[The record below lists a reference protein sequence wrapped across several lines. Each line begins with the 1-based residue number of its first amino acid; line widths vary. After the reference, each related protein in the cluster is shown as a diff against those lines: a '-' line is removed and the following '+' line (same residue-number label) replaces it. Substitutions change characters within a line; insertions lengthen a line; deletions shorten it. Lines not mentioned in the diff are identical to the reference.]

1 MQAILKHYTFSLI
14 FMAACL
20 GLAAWYGLSSTGTL
34 GGMAQ
39 ILWIVFVLSIL
50 EISLSFDNAVV
61 NASVLK
67 EMDEVWQRRFLT
79 WGIAFAVFGMRI
91 VFPLAIVAIA
101 ANVGPIEAAQLS
113 LNNPR
118 EYERLV
124 SSAHVGIAGFGG
136 AFLAMVG
143 LKFFFDRDKDVHWIR
158 WIEEQLSKFAALP
171 AAEIALLLL
180 VLWGISSLLPSDEA
194 LTFVIAGI
202 LGLVTFIAV
211 EGLNTIL
218 EISEEKKRLAG
229 AAVRSGLGGFLYL
242 NVLDASFSFDGVIG
256 AFALS
261 NNMVIIAL
269 GLSIGAMFVRSMTI
283 HLVRQG
289 TLAQYR
295 FLALPYSRDD
305 HRRDRRGVDRL
316 VPVVVGPL
324 QQAPSGSGRCSP
336 SHSLRLH
343 VVLLEE
349 VVKRWAADPEQLGSV
364 RDVPLAARQ
373 RLADHAPI
381 GLFARR
387 LQVEHVLSGLVS
399 AGEVKVIRSDQLAL
413 CHDDGALDPVFQLAD
428 VARPGPGVD
437 GRQCIGREALDLRV
451 HLPRK
456 TRQEVLCQQHGIAR
470 PLGQSRDLHDDFRQA
485 VEQVLPKTSGGNHRF

>member
-1 MQAILKHYTFSLI
+1 MQTILKHYTFSFL
-14 FMAACL
+14 FMAVCL
-20 GLAAWYGLSSTGTL
+20 GLAAWYGFSSTGTL

-67 EMDEVWQRRFLT
+67 EMDEVWQKRFLT

-101 ANVGPIEAAQLS
+101 ASIGPIDAARLS
-113 LNNPR
+113 LNDPL

-124 SSAHVGIAGFGG
+124 SGAHVGIAGFGG
-136 AFLAMVG
+136 AFLTMVG
-143 LKFFFDRDKDVHWIR
+143 LKFFFDRDKDVHWIG
-158 WIEEQLSKFAALP
+158 WIETQLTKFAALP

-180 VLWGISSLLPSDEA
+180 VLWGISSMLPADEA
-194 LTFVIAGI
+194 LTFLVAGI

-295 FLALPYSRDD
+295 FLEHGAFWAIIAL
-305 HRRDRRGVDRL
+305 G
-316 VPVVVGPL
+316 
-324 QQAPSGSGRCSP
+324 A
-336 SHSLRLH
+336 
-343 VVLLEE
+343 
-349 VVKRWAADPEQLGSV
+349 
-364 RDVPLAARQ
+364 
-373 RLADHAPI
+373 I
-381 GLFARR
+381 M
-387 LQVEHVLSGLVS
+387 LVS
-399 AGEVKVIRSDQLAL
+399 ARFHIPETITGVI
-413 CHDDGALDPVFQLAD
+413 GAVL
-428 VARPGPGVD
+428 
-437 GRQCIGREALDLRV
+437 IGLSLSWSVRFNKRHPE
-451 HLPRK
+451 P
-456 TRQEVLCQQHGIAR
+456 T
-470 PLGQSRDLHDDFRQA
+470 A
-485 VEQVLPKTSGGNHRF
+485 VPSHH